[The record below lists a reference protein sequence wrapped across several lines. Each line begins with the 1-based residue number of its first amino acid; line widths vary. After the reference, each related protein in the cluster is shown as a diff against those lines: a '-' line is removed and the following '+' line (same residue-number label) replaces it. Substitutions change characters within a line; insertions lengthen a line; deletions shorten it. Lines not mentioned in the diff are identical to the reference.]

1 VPATIVNW
9 GGDEEVSID
18 EWSSYL
24 GELAGRDVR
33 FDVTEQTI
41 TGIRTDN
48 TKRRAIAGAT
58 HVHWRDGFKRMF
70 DAHAG
75 S

>member
-1 VPATIVNW
+1 
-9 GGDEEVSID
+9 
-18 EWSSYL
+18 
-24 GELAGRDVR
+24 VR